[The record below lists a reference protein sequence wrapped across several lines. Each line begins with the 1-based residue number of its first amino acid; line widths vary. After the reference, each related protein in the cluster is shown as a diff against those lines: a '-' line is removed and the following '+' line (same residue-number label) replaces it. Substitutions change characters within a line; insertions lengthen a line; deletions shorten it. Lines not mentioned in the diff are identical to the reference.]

1 MDSDAEVDGNSG
13 DENNI
18 EENSEESPQVLATGS
33 RSNIDIEP
41 PIVSIQ
47 RPGTQNATTRRD
59 SSSSRRRHSEPN
71 RNDTSSSS
79 DDDDNDGEPS
89 YSIPW
94 EPVEAA
100 HISDSEFE
108 IEIEPDERDLTELVA
123 LERYSNLDGEDAS
136 DADAEER
143 ARSNEVRFDTNLPAE
158 HTYLGN
164 NMNRVSG
171 VEYLETG
178 RIHKIMLF
186 MHQHIV
192 FPGEVLPFMIPGFII
207 DSDIDSDN
215 GLLFGVAFGH
225 VRCPKT
231 QAMYGV
237 TCQIYEKG
245 TDERGNTLIKS
256 RALQRF
262 ITAND
267 TRREH
272 LEYITSRPQ
281 LKTFGH
287 VKILPEISLP
297 DPLASINIGSMNR
310 FRDIPG
316 LAGYLTDFRATSTI
330 WPKHVFNQFTIGTII
345 QKVLKS
351 LETNKVQSM
360 PTDPTR
366 LSFWLSRNAH
376 ISEDQLSKIFMTDC
390 VNIRMRMIADS
401 FSDGSVFVCRV
412 CRNPIAHCR
421 ELFAMSKHGVQS
433 QYCNSSGYI
442 HETNT
447 VYKVFPNAITFSG
460 EPSSEFSWFPGY
472 EWHIIV
478 CKMCNRHIGWQFR
491 AHEENLSP
499 VLFYGITGASVKV
512 SKKNETRTLRN
523 NLFSNLFQLIDL

>member
-1 MDSDAEVDGNSG
+1 MDIDSEDPNLGRENVEEVA
-13 DENNI
+13 
-18 EENSEESPQVLATGS
+18 ESPAVVATGS
-33 RSNIDIEP
+33 RQVIDTEDSP
-41 PIVSIQ
+41 ESDDSAESQSAVLRRVS
-47 RPGTQNATTRRD
+47 RVN
-59 SSSSRRRHSEPN
+59 SEPN
-71 RNDTSSSS
+71 NPTETSS
-79 DDDDNDGEPS
+79 DDDGEPMRS
-89 YSIPW
+89 YIIAPW
-94 EPVEAA
+94 EPDDEAV
-100 HISDSEFE
+100 HMSDSE
-108 IEIEPDERDLTELVA
+108 IEIEIERDERDLTELLT
-123 LERYSNLDGEDAS
+123 LERFSNTDEDAS
-136 DADAEER
+136 DPDAEQR
-143 ARSNEVRFDTNLPAE
+143 ARDNEIRFDTNLPAE
-158 HTYLGN
+158 HSYLGT

-171 VEYLETG
+171 VEYLDTG
-178 RIHKIMLF
+178 RIHRIMLF
-186 MHQHIV
+186 MHQHII

-207 DSDIDSDN
+207 EADIDSDN

-245 TDERGNTLIKS
+245 TDERGHTLIKS

-262 ITAND
+262 ITTND

-272 LEYITSRPQ
+272 LEYITSGLQ
-281 LKTFGH
+281 LKTFGYI
-287 VKILPEISLP
+287 KILPEISLP

-316 LAGYLTDFRATSTI
+316 LAGYLSDFRATTTI
-330 WPKHVFNQFTIGTII
+330 WPKHVFNQFTISSII
-345 QKVLKS
+345 EKVLKS

-390 VNIRMRMIADS
+390 TNVRMRMIADS

-491 AHEENLSP
+491 ANGDNLSP